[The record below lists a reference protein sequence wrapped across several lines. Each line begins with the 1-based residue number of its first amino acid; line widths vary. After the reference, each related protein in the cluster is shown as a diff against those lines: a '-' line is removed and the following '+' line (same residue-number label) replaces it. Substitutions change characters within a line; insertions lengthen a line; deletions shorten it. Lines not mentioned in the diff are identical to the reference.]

1 VSIEERSVAS
11 AGVGLE
17 SVYLGMH
24 LRSPLV
30 ASPSPHT
37 GRLDTLLRLD
47 DAGIGAVVLPSLFE
61 EEVEAETMTF
71 DERLSAG
78 SGVFGEATDY
88 FPDVDLDHL
97 GLERHLMLVEEAS
110 RRLSVPVIASVNGRS
125 AGGWVRYATDLVQA
139 GARAIEL
146 NMYDVA
152 VDPTKSAADVE
163 AGYLDLVLAVC
174 SKVDVPVAVKLSPY
188 FSSFAHFAHRVVDS
202 GAAGLVLFNR
212 FYQPDLDLE
221 TLDVTP
227 RLELSRPGELRL
239 PLRWIAVLR
248 PQLPTTS
255 LALTSGVASG
265 MDVIKGLLAGADV
278 VMSTSEILRQGP
290 ERARVLLDDLR
301 GWMVEHE
308 YESVT
313 QLRGSVAQHAVP
325 DPGAYERAQYQKVL
339 KSWSH

>member
-1 VSIEERSVAS
+1 MNM
-11 AGVGLE
+11 E
-17 SVYLGMH
+17 SVYLGMT

-47 DAGIGAVVLPSLFE
+47 DAGIGSVVLPSLFE
-61 EEVEAETMTF
+61 EEVEAESMTLTSRM
-71 DERLSAG
+71 EAG
-78 SGVFGEATDY
+78 SGVFGEALDY

-97 GLERHLMLVEEAS
+97 GLDRHIMLVEEAS

-125 AGGWVRYATDLVQA
+125 AGGWVHYAQEMVQA

-152 VDPTKSAADVE
+152 VDPDVTGAEVE

-174 SKVDVPVAVKLSPY
+174 TAVDVPVTVKLSPY
-188 FSSFAHFAHRVVDS
+188 FSSFANFARRAVEQ
-202 GAAGLVLFNR
+202 GARGLVLFNR

-227 RLELSRPGELRL
+227 KLELSRPGELRL

-248 PQLPTTS
+248 PQLPGTS
-255 LALTSGVASG
+255 LALTSGVAAG
-265 MDVIKGLLAGADV
+265 ADVAKGLLAGADV
-278 VMSTSEILRQGP
+278 VMSTSELLRQGP
-290 ERARVLLDDLR
+290 DRAGQILADLR
-301 GWMVEHE
+301 AWMEEHG
-308 YESVT
+308 YESVD

-339 KSWSH
+339 KSWHA